1 MLDSPL
7 APCEVKER
15 KSLQISLVLY
25 GFCIHRE
32 AQDGEAE
39 KSIVSVGDSFGD
51 QENQVSELRSSIW
64 VVTLCMLAVG
74 GRVAARTQKRSFKG
88 TATIDQVRG

>member
-25 GFCIHRE
+25 GFCIHRV
-32 AQDGEAE
+32 AQDDGAE
-39 KSIVSVGDSFGD
+39 KFVVSVGDPFGD

-74 GRVAARTQKRSFKG
+74 GRVVARTQKRSYKR
-88 TATIDQVRG
+88 TATIGQARG